1 VQRGGHQP
9 ADKSADR
16 EPDEQGEQ
24 HCVIHT
30 SQTAVPPRQCRRGAP
45 PVGRCA
51 APSASP
57 GLSGV
62 KQRSIVPLSPLDAG
76 SRAEIAREGSP
87 RLDVS

>member
-45 PVGRCA
+45 PRRALRGSQRITRAQRGEAALDSPAQPARC
-51 APSASP
+51 
-57 GLSGV
+57 
-62 KQRSIVPLSPLDAG
+62 R
-76 SRAEIAREGSP
+76 
-87 RLDVS
+87 